1 MALRHLVRRVLAR
14 QSEGIIARPVPTL
27 DGPTDAAPF
36 VTDEVYLVI
45 RVSQLWLANE
55 RELWR
60 EFLPFGAVVTEFLRD
75 GDRVAVPHL
84 IGAGELSRRLQVT
97 GERDAVE
104 ISNLRVAG
112 PVPYEGDDV
121 SLLLALFRAKTSD
134 TLQRSLNLIEN
145 VSSAIGF
152 AGLLGSTRVA
162 KALIDGIDSFVD
174 SAALELRVGVHQS
187 WSTPTGPG
195 GVARGPT
202 ELAPTHFVVIR
213 RPAGE
218 ATQAELASLGVA
230 GGRLCRVAA
239 DGTTVPYTEH
249 DFILVQ
255 VEATRHRDDYRQL
268 AFFRLWQRTRQH
280 LADGDLGAAQV
291 LWRQTAGALCTD
303 ELIRPQ
309 QEALFEEYQ
318 RQYVALVERAS
329 SPAATVRGGEDRN
342 DDGSDGEGATEFED
356 DPEILLRRLGR

>member
-1 MALRHLVRRVLAR
+1 MLAR
-14 QSEGIIARPVPTL
+14 QTEGIVARPVLTL
-27 DGPTDAAPF
+27 DGPAEPVPF
-36 VTDEVYLVI
+36 VADEVYLVI

-60 EFLPFGAVVTEFLRD
+60 EFLPFGAVVTEFLH
-75 GDRVAVPHL
+75 GGNRVAVPHL
-84 IGAGELSRRLQVT
+84 LGSAELSRRLQVT

-134 TLQRSLNLIEN
+134 NLERSLSLIEN
-145 VSSAIGF
+145 VGTAIGF
-152 AGLLGSTRVA
+152 AGLVGSAKVA
-162 KALIDGIDSFVD
+162 RALIDGIESLVD
-174 SAALELRVGVHQS
+174 SSALQMRVGAYHS
-187 WSTPTGPG
+187 WSAPTGPG
-195 GVARGPT
+195 GAASGPT
-202 ELAPTHFVVIR
+202 ELTPTHFVIIR

-218 ATQAELASLGVA
+218 PTPAELASLRVV
-230 GGRLCRVAA
+230 GGRLCRVTA
-239 DGTTVPYTEH
+239 DATTVPYTEH
-249 DFILVQ
+249 DFILVR

-268 AFFRLWQRTRQH
+268 PFFQLWQRTRQH

-309 QEALFEEYQ
+309 QEALFAEYQ
-318 RQYVALVERAS
+318 RQYVALVERGSAL
-329 SPAATVRGGEDRN
+329 PGTVRGPGHPR
-342 DDGSDGEGATEFED
+342 DGGSGWDGTAELED
-356 DPEILLRRLGR
+356 DPGTLLRRLGR

>member
-1 MALRHLVRRVLAR
+1 MA
-14 QSEGIIARPVPTL
+14 
-27 DGPTDAAPF
+27 
-36 VTDEVYLVI
+36 DEVYLVI

-60 EFLPFGAVVTEFLRD
+60 EFLPFGVVVTEFLR
-75 GDRVAVPHL
+75 GGTRVAVPHL
-84 IGAGELSRRLQVT
+84 LGSAELSRRLQVT

-134 TLQRSLNLIEN
+134 LLERSLSLIEN
-145 VSSAIGF
+145 LSAAVGF
-152 AGLLGSTRVA
+152 AGLAGSTKIAR
-162 KALIDGIDSFVD
+162 ALIDGIESFVVS
-174 SAALELRVGVHQS
+174 SAPQLRVGAYHS
-187 WSTPTGPG
+187 WSAPTGPG
-195 GVARGPT
+195 GAASGPT
-202 ELAPTHFVVIR
+202 ELASTHFVIIR

-218 ATQAELASLGVA
+218 ATPAELRVV

-239 DGTTVPYTEH
+239 DGATVPYTEH
-249 DFILVQ
+249 DFILVR
-255 VEATRHRDDYRQL
+255 VEAVRHRDDYRQMP
-268 AFFRLWQRTRQH
+268 FFQLWQRTRQH
-280 LADGDLGAAQV
+280 LADGDLEAAQV

-309 QEALFEEYQ
+309 QEALFAEYQ

-329 SPAATVRGGEDRN
+329 AMVSTVRG
-342 DDGSDGEGATEFED
+342 DGHSRDGESGWGAAAEFED
-356 DPEILLRRLGR
+356 DPATLLRSLGS